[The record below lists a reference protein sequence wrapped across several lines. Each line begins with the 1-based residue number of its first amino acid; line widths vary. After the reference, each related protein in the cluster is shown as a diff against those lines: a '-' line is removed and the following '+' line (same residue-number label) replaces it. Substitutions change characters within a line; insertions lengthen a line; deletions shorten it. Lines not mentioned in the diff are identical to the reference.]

1 MYRLKNNIKK
11 AQNIKGLLSMIFDKV
26 DSCLIEKGFKK
37 FRVNA
42 GNIYVYFKDMEQ
54 ESYLLTLYTSTTG
67 QEFTKDQFRN
77 IQSQIY
83 NNFNKPAQTLHFLTI
98 IYSDIIENAREMSGM
113 DNNVWYLDS
122 KNKRLVIYENHKDNF
137 LGLQKD
143 IDNIL
148 YEINNENSGYNTGD
162 DTNPRNNN
170 TSGSYGT
177 TDSYETYY
185 QDVRNNDAGNYNDA
199 GNFNEGYDRY
209 QYNQG
214 KAYSKRSIK
223 SNYIFTITNLIIL
236 INALVFFIMEIQ
248 GSTND
253 LYYMLDKGALYWP
266 AIEFKHEYYRFFTY
280 MFLHFGI
287 DHLINNMLVLYFI
300 GDKLERIV
308 GKVKYICIYF
318 GSGLLAGI
326 ASLGYNMF
334 KNNNIVSAGASGA
347 IFGVVG
353 AMAFIVLINKGRIK
367 DFSPRQMVLFILLSL
382 YGGLTSQ
389 GIDNVA
395 HIGGLLSGIIFAAVL
410 YRKPRKNIER
420 G

>member
-1 MYRLKNNIKK
+1 
-11 AQNIKGLLSMIFDKV
+11 MILDKV

-37 FRVNA
+37 FRVNTE
-42 GNIYVYFKDMEQ
+42 NIYVYYKDMEQ
-54 ESYLLTLYTSTTG
+54 ESYLLTLYTSVTG
-67 QEFTKDQFRN
+67 QEFAKDQFRN

-83 NNFNKPAQTLHFLTI
+83 NNFSKPAQTLHFLTI
-98 IYSDIIENAREMSGM
+98 IYSDMIENAREMSGM
-113 DNNVWYLDS
+113 DNNVWYLDN
-122 KNKRLVIYENHKDNF
+122 KNKRLIIYENHRDNF

-148 YEINNENSGYNTGD
+148 YEINNENADYNTGG
-162 DTNPRNNN
+162 DTNSGNNNIGNTNTGNSNTGNNN
-170 TSGSYGT
+170 TG
-177 TDSYETYY
+177 
-185 QDVRNNDAGNYNDA
+185 NNNTGR
-199 GNFNEGYDRY
+199 RY
-209 QYNQG
+209 PYNQG
-214 KAYSKRSIK
+214 EAYSKRSI
-223 SNYIFTITNLIIL
+223 SSYIFTITNLIIL
-236 INALVFFIMEIQ
+236 INTLVFLIMEIQ

-266 AIEFKHEYYRFFTY
+266 SIEFKHEYYRFFTY

-287 DHLINNMLVLYFI
+287 DHLVNNMLVLYFI

-326 ASLGYNMF
+326 ASLGYNML

-367 DFSPRQMVLFILLSL
+367 DFSQGQMVLFILLSL

-395 HIGGLLSGIIFAAVL
+395 HIGGLLTGIIFAAVL
-410 YRKPRKNIER
+410 YRKPRKNMER

>member
-1 MYRLKNNIKK
+1 
-11 AQNIKGLLSMIFDKV
+11 MILDKV
-26 DSCLIEKGFKK
+26 DSCLIDKGFKK

-42 GNIYVYFKDMEQ
+42 ENIYVYFKDMEQ
-54 ESYLLTLYTSTTG
+54 ESYLLTIYEATTG
-67 QEFTKDQFRN
+67 QEFTKDQFHN

-83 NNFNKPAQTLHFLTI
+83 NNFNKPDQDFHFLTI

-113 DNNVWYLDS
+113 DNNVWFLDGKS
-122 KNKRLVIYENHKDNF
+122 KRLIIYESHKDNF
-137 LGLQKD
+137 LELQKD

-148 YEINNENSGYNTGD
+148 YELNRENLDYNTGSD
-162 DTNPRNNN
+162 INPGDSSDT
-170 TSGSYGT
+170 GSYG
-177 TDSYETYY
+177 
-185 QDVRNNDAGNYNDA
+185 AG
-199 GNFNEGYDRY
+199 G
-209 QYNQG
+209 
-214 KAYSKRSIK
+214 AYTKRSIG
-223 SNYIFTITNLIIL
+223 SNYIFTITNLLIL
-236 INALVFFIMEIQ
+236 INTLVFLIMEIQ
-248 GSTND
+248 GSTED

-266 AIEFKHEYYRFFTY
+266 VIKFKHEYYRFFTY

-308 GKVKYICIYF
+308 GKVKYLCIYL
-318 GSGLLAGI
+318 GAGLLAGI

-353 AMAFIVLINKGRIK
+353 AMAFVVLINKGRIK
-367 DFSPRQMVLFILLSL
+367 DFSPRQMVAFVLLSL
-382 YGGLTSQ
+382 YGGVTSQ

-395 HIGGLLSGIIFAAVL
+395 HIGGLLSGIILAAAL
-410 YRKPRKNIER
+410 YRKHKIKFER